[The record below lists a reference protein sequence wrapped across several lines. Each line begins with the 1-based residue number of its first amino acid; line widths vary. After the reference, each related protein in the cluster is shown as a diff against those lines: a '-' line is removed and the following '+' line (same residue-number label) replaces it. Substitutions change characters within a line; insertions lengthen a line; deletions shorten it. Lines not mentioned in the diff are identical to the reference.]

1 MPARSIGL
9 LVSSC
14 PLGVK
19 TSNMQ
24 DEQMLSGRHWIPDM
38 QNAPQ
43 RAWGVLTI
51 RSRSLLAIFIG
62 ERPVRRD
69 EQSQSRFSREIQG
82 RICREW
88 RAPFRKTSMQATTYD
103 QVNRTCR
110 ACTQWRLA
118 HAFGH
123 SCRPPLNFDFYS
135 ETPTREEGIGNPQA
149 QFDHSSRL
157 AWQPLF
163 HLKWDR
169 SGGFWPFLVGISLP
183 SAPRK

>member
-1 MPARSIGL
+1 MPSTGRLLLINPSSRLETGLVQQAARSGSEGPQW
-9 LVSSC
+9 SSANFRDVVGESLRKFERAEFPR
-14 PLGVK
+14 PLPLWVK

-24 DEQMLSGRHWIPDM
+24 DEQMLSGPHWIPDM

-51 RSRSLLAIFIG
+51 RSRSLLAIFLG

-123 SCRPPLNFDFYS
+123 SCRPPLNFDFY
-135 ETPTREEGIGNPQA
+135 
-149 QFDHSSRL
+149 
-157 AWQPLF
+157 
-163 HLKWDR
+163 
-169 SGGFWPFLVGISLP
+169 
-183 SAPRK
+183 